1 MPEQKTL
8 LQAFKERKRTKDNL
22 DVQEAKRLVNLYRSL
37 HCFGPEFVEKYNQ
50 LLLNSTP
57 GVRRL
62 FGTFMGGQ
70 EVRDYFEFLQK
81 NAHDSGQK
89 LSGEA
94 FDSGSQIKGYLPEP
108 TEENSNVTSGM
119 PSSEWQQIK
128 ERQELL
134 SKQIQQIM
142 QILGQTPKGKGSA
155 MSDDYSEII
164 EESTTDLGEGK

>member
-8 LQAFKERKRTKDNL
+8 LQTFKERKRTKDNL

-50 LLLNSTP
+50 ILLNSTP

-89 LSGEA
+89 VPGET
-94 FDSGSQIKGYLPEP
+94 FDSVSQTKGYLPEP
-108 TEENSNVTSGM
+108 TQETSSSVSGM

-142 QILGQTPKGKGSA
+142 QILGQTQKRKVPAVG
-155 MSDDYSEII
+155 DDYSEII
-164 EESTTDLGEGK
+164 EETATDLGEGK